1 MKKSVQRAAI
11 IAAAALAP
19 MTFTAAVM
27 PAISYA
33 DCANGQWWDPVA
45 GQCKAPL
52 VQDCP
57 GGWWDPNINKCR
69 PPVATNPLNCT
80 DGAWWDPINNICRPP
95 VLPPQ

>member
-33 DCANGQWWDPVA
+33 DCADGQWWDPVA

-69 PPVATNPLNCT
+69 PPVATTPMNCT

>member
-1 MKKSVQRAAI
+1 MKKSVQRVAI

-45 GQCKAPL
+45 NQCKAPV

-69 PPVATNPLNCT
+69 PPVATTPMNCT